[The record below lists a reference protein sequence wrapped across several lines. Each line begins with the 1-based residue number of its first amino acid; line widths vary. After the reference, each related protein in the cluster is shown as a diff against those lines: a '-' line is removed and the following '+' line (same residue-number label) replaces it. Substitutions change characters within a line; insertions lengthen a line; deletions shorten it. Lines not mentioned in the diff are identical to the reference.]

1 LLSIVIF
8 DRAAPWRKTMCK
20 LYSSYEV
27 VDFSLEVIVKTR
39 KNLVIAALLAGMFA
53 SAQSIAADEDRK
65 TVSINDRVPTP
76 QQVADALFPKELEAL
91 KKECAQVEKVGMRCQ
106 SRIPKSSLDSVLV
119 TFPRGSASLS
129 GEAKEFLS
137 AVGQAL
143 KSREGM
149 WTSMRIEG
157 HTDTTG
163 SPAINQRLSQERAD
177 VVKDYLVKNYAL
189 KHIETV
195 GRSSE
200 QLKDPSDPGSAMN
213 RRIEFVPEW

>member
-1 LLSIVIF
+1 
-8 DRAAPWRKTMCK
+8 M
-20 LYSSYEV
+20 
-27 VDFSLEVIVKTR
+27 KTR
-39 KNLVIAALLAGMFA
+39 KNLVMAALLAGLFA
-53 SAQSIAADEDRK
+53 SGQSMAADAERK

-76 QQVADALFPKELEAL
+76 QQVADALFPKEIDAL
-91 KKECAQVEKVGMRCQ
+91 KKECAQAEKAGMRCQ
-106 SRIPKSSLDSVLV
+106 ARIPKSSLDSVLV

-137 AVGQAL
+137 AVGEAL

-157 HTDTTG
+157 HTDSTG
-163 SPAINQRLSQERAD
+163 SPAINQRLSQQRAD
-177 VVKDYLVKNYAL
+177 VVKDFLVKNYAL
-189 KHIETV
+189 KNIETV

-200 QLKDPSDPGSAMN
+200 QLKDPSDPGSAVN